1 MNSVGPSEVARG
13 AHPPRKLFG
22 LPSASVPGS
31 GPSHAGRCSG
41 PAGSPPSSLSEEENN
56 EAGEKRPSLYCEK
69 LPSCNTL
76 SFRGGRSQAG
86 PGTPRSAPGRSCGPS
101 RFWCCPAHPPHRTV
115 VPAQETTAQPPR
127 SDNMHPPTRGL
138 PGHPWRRRLG
148 LAKEK
153 SGFALLPNPG
163 CQHLPTTL
171 VPASSKAKPFGAWR
185 GASRSCDSTLIS
197 HPARVLLSVCGS
209 APPLVPAK
217 LL

>member
-1 MNSVGPSEVARG
+1 MKSCPRATPSPSEVGEARRGPGPRAALPAG
-13 AHPPRKLFG
+13 AVAR
-22 LPSASVPGS
+22 PGS
-31 GPSHAGRCSG
+31 GA
-41 PAGSPPSSLSEEENN
+41 A
-56 EAGEKRPSLYCEK
+56 
-69 LPSCNTL
+69 
-76 SFRGGRSQAG
+76 
-86 PGTPRSAPGRSCGPS
+86 
-101 RFWCCPAHPPHRTV
+101 
-115 VPAQETTAQPPR
+115 
-127 SDNMHPPTRGL
+127 PPTRPIGLWFQLRKPQRSHPGVTTCTPPPRGL

>member
-127 SDNMHPPTRGL
+127 SDNMHPPPTRTPRAPL
-138 PGHPWRRRLG
+138 ETEAW
-148 LAKEK
+148 
-153 SGFALLPNPG
+153 S
-163 CQHLPTTL
+163 CQRKVWLRASSEPRM
-171 VPASSKAKPFGAWR
+171 PASADDARSRLFKSKAVR
-185 GASRSCDSTLIS
+185 GVAG
-197 HPARVLLSVCGS
+197 RV
-209 APPLVPAK
+209 
-217 LL
+217 

>member
-1 MNSVGPSEVARG
+1 MNSAGPSEVARG

-86 PGTPRSAPGRSCGPS
+86 PGTPRSAPRRSCGPS
-101 RFWCCPAHPPHRTV
+101 RFWCCPAHLPHGLWFQLRKPQRSHPGVTTCTPPHEDSPGTPGDGGLVLPKKSLASRFFRTQD
-115 VPAQETTAQPPR
+115 A
-127 SDNMHPPTRGL
+127 SIC
-138 PGHPWRRRLG
+138 RRRSFPPLQ
-148 LAKEK
+148 K
-153 SGFALLPNPG
+153 
-163 CQHLPTTL
+163 Q
-171 VPASSKAKPFGAWR
+171 
-185 GASRSCDSTLIS
+185 SRSGRGG
-197 HPARVLLSVCGS
+197 ARLGHVI
-209 APPLVPAK
+209 PL
-217 LL
+217 